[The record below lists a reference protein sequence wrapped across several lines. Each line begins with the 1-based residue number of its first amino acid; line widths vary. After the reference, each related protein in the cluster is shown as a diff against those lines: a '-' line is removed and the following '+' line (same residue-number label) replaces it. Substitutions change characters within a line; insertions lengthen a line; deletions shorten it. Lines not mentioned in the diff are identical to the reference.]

1 MPPNPPPV
9 VAPDPTLT
17 VARCDGGDPLVIP
30 NARRVAEA
38 FFAIDASSRQP
49 VNEGTTA
56 PYDEWSASPNNQ
68 ANRIEAYDVH
78 VLNSSM
84 RARTKAGWWTAH
96 TADDELDWLLQ
107 VDPAW
112 DLLEYSEEQWEAC
125 DGEAAVERLMLGIM
139 RKGIS
144 VSVGTKMLHLKR
156 PRLVPVLDDLVVQQ
170 LGGHVSS
177 QAKYETRAHQMRELV
192 AHVREQG
199 RVEANHNAL
208 SEIRDYLATPVIGQP
223 RTLVRIFDA
232 LLWSSHPSSLIAPMQ
247 DLLARW
253 DVEEEA

>member
-1 MPPNPPPV
+1 MPPDPP
-9 VAPDPTLT
+9 PDPTLT
-17 VARCDGGDPLVIP
+17 VARCAGGDPLVIP

-38 FFAIDASSRQP
+38 FFAIDASSRP
-49 VNEGTTA
+49 PLNDDATE
-56 PYDEWSASPNNQ
+56 PYDEWSASPNNK
-68 ANRIEAYDVH
+68 ANRIEAYDLR

-84 RARTKAGWWTAH
+84 RARTNAGWWTEH
-96 TADDELDWLLQ
+96 TAQNELDWLVQ

-112 DLLEYSEEQWEAC
+112 DLLEYSDEQWEAC

-170 LGGHVSS
+170 LGGYVSS

-199 RVEANHNAL
+199 RLEANYTAL
-208 SEIRDYLATPVIGQP
+208 SAIHDHLAAPVTGQP

-253 DVEEEA
+253 DNEAQAEA